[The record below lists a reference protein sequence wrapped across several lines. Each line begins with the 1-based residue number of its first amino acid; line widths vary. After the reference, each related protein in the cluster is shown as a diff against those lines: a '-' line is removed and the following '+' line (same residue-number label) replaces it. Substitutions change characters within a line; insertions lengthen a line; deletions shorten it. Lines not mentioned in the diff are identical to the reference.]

1 MKNMISSAGERPD
14 TEVSDKA
21 KRRRFSAAY
30 RQRILRESEA
40 CTEPGAISALLRREG
55 LYSSHLFTW
64 RRLAE
69 RGEREALTPKKRG
82 PQPKAT
88 DERDKRIE
96 QLERE
101 NAKLA
106 HRAERAEALVEI
118 QKKISQLLGIPQPET
133 DEEDS

>member
-1 MKNMISSAGERPD
+1 LHRN
-14 TEVSDKA
+14 
-21 KRRRFSAAY
+21 RRH
-30 RQRILRESEA
+30 LRA
-40 CTEPGAISALLRREG
+40 VATGR

-69 RGEREALTPKKRG
+69 RGKREALSPKKRG
-82 PQPKAT
+82 PKPKVT

-96 QLERE
+96 LLERE

-118 QKKISQLLGIPQPET
+118 QKNFPRARSYLLNQKLPNGYSMRGSEGAAGCFLETTAIP
-133 DEEDS
+133 

>member
-1 MKNMISSAGERPD
+1 MKNVISSAGERPD

-30 RQRILRESEA
+30 KQRILRESEA
-40 CTEPGAISALLRREG
+40 CSEPGAISALLRREG

-69 RGEREALTPKKRG
+69 RGKRAALSPKKRG
-82 PQPKAT
+82 PQPKVT

-96 QLERE
+96 LLERE
-101 NAKLA
+101 NAKLT

-118 QKKISQLLGIPQPET
+118 QKKISQLLGIPQPES
-133 DEEDS
+133 DEKES

>member
-1 MKNMISSAGERPD
+1 MKNVMSSTGERPN
-14 TEVSDKA
+14 TEVSDRA
-21 KRRRFSAAY
+21 KRRIFSTAY
-30 RQRILRESEA
+30 RERILREADA
-40 CTEPGAISALLRREG
+40 CTETGAISALLRREG

-69 RGEREALTPKKRG
+69 RGKREALSPKKRG
-82 PQPKAT
+82 PKPKVT

-96 QLERE
+96 LLERE

-118 QKKISQLLGIPQPET
+118 QKKISQLLGIAQPES
-133 DEEDS
+133 DEKKS

>member
-1 MKNMISSAGERPD
+1 MKNVISSVGERPE

-30 RQRILRESEA
+30 KQRILRESEA

-69 RGEREALTPKKRG
+69 RGKRAALSPKKRG
-82 PQPKAT
+82 PKLKVS

-96 QLERE
+96 QLERD
-101 NAKLA
+101 NVKLA

-118 QKKISQLLGIPQPET
+118 QKKISQLLGIPQPES
-133 DEEDS
+133 DEKES

>member
-1 MKNMISSAGERPD
+1 MKNVISSAGERPR

-21 KRRRFSAAY
+21 KRRIFSTAY
-30 RQRILRESEA
+30 RERILRESEA

-69 RGEREALTPKKRG
+69 RGKREALSPKKRG
-82 PQPKAT
+82 PKPKQT

-101 NAKLA
+101 NAKLT
-106 HRAERAEALVEI
+106 HRAERAEAIVEV
-118 QKKISQLLGIPQPET
+118 QKKISQLLGIPQPES
-133 DEEDS
+133 DEKKS

>member
-1 MKNMISSAGERPD
+1 MKNVISSAGERPD

-21 KRRRFSAAY
+21 KRRVFSAAY
-30 RQRILRESEA
+30 KQRILREAEA

-69 RGEREALTPKKRG
+69 RGKRAALSPKKRG
-82 PQPKAT
+82 PQPKVT
-88 DERDKRIE
+88 DARDKRIE
-96 QLERE
+96 LLERE
-101 NAKLA
+101 NSKLT

-118 QKKISQLLGIPQPET
+118 QKKISQLLGIPQPES
-133 DEEDS
+133 DEKES

>member
-1 MKNMISSAGERPD
+1 MKNVMSSAGERPD

-21 KRRRFSAAY
+21 KRRTFSTAY
-30 RQRILRESEA
+30 RERILRESEA

-69 RGEREALTPKKRG
+69 RGKREALSPKKRG
-82 PQPKAT
+82 PKPKVT

-96 QLERE
+96 LLERE
-101 NAKLA
+101 NAKLT
-106 HRAERAEALVEI
+106 HRAERAEAIVEV
-118 QKKISQLLGIPQPET
+118 QKKISQLLGIPQPES
-133 DEEDS
+133 DEKKS